1 MNNTWILVSDSS
13 HARIFSVD
21 RDTSSLIE
29 IDSLIHPEAKLHE
42 QKITS
47 DLPGRQ
53 AGSSTDSH
61 HAVSD
66 ETDPKKYESIE
77 FARFLARH
85 LEDARNKQDYT
96 NLLII
101 AAPSFLGQ
109 LRELMTAE
117 TVKLVSYELDKNLA
131 KHSVDEIR
139 QHLPKRL

>member
-1 MNNTWILVSDSS
+1 MKNTWVLVSDSS

-21 RDTSSLIE
+21 RETLSLTE
-29 IDSLIHPEAKLHE
+29 TDSLIHPEAKLHE

-53 AGSSTDSH
+53 AGGSAGSH

-66 ETDPKKYESIE
+66 ETDPKKYESLE

-85 LEDARNKQDYT
+85 LEDARNKRDYT

-109 LRELMTAE
+109 LREQMTAE
-117 TVKLVSYELDKNLA
+117 TAKLVSFELDKNLT
-131 KHSVDEIR
+131 KHSTDEIR